1 MYSTQAAL
9 IVIDMQ
15 NGFINDQSP
24 HVIPKFVELVERWE
38 ATDRPVVFT
47 RYHDYPSSPF
57 ERLIDWSKVQ
67 RWMPSVDLGRFRP
80 LWGPFRTKI
89 AELPSF
95 GASPCND
102 MTGAVGGGL
111 PYGHPSRRAGPA
123 SAVRASA
130 PGRSAPFQF
139 SGQRRRPDEDA

>member
-15 NGFINDQSP
+15 NGFISDQSP
-24 HVIPKFVELVERWE
+24 YVIPKFVELVERWE

-67 RWMPSVDLGRFRP
+67 RWMPSVDLGSFRP

-89 AELPSF
+89 AELPFVGAGFYRLVPSVYSAQISSRILRELAA
-95 GASPCND
+95 ASPSSSSF
-102 MTGAVGGGL
+102 A
-111 PYGHPSRRAGPA
+111 
-123 SAVRASA
+123 
-130 PGRSAPFQF
+130 
-139 SGQRRRPDEDA
+139 